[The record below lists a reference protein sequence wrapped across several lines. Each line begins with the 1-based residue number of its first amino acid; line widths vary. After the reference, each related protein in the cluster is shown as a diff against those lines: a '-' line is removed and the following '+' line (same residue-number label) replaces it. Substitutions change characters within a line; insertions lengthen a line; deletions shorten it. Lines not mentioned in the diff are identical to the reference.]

1 MRLTCPSCEAKYEVP
16 DDAIPDS
23 GRDVQCANCGHA
35 WFQTRSRAISAST
48 PLAAVPDPDPEPAR
62 EEPVDTMPDA
72 VAEAA
77 AETVKAASE
86 AADRNLEAAVAEA
99 VGADSKK
106 SSKKAKTSEDAEVAL
121 AKAVSDPVPETAAAD
136 PEAETATEAETD
148 PPPRAVDDK
157 VLTILREEA
166 EREAKARRGEN
177 PSVESQPDLGIDAS
191 AGPRKKVAAK
201 KRETVAEVAKPSA
214 RRDLLPDVEEIN
226 STLRPA
232 EEPEPEFVS
241 GQGYADP
248 VEAGG
253 GFRAGFMLVISL
265 TLLAT
270 ALYISAGRLSSLVPA
285 LSGPLNGYVSFV
297 DGLRLGLDGLIQSA
311 TVLIS
316 GDGA

>member
-1 MRLTCPSCEAKYEVP
+1 M
-16 DDAIPDS
+16 
-23 GRDVQCANCGHA
+23 
-35 WFQTRSRAISAST
+35 
-48 PLAAVPDPDPEPAR
+48 PDPVPEPAG
-62 EEPVDTMPDA
+62 EVETVPDA

-77 AETVKAASE
+77 AATVTAATE
-86 AADRNLEAAVAEA
+86 AADSTLEAAVAEA
-99 VGADSKK
+99 VGTDTKK
-106 SSKKAKTSEDAEVAL
+106 SGKKAKTAEDAEAAL
-121 AKAVSDPVPETAAAD
+121 AKAISDPVPETASAD
-136 PEAETATEAETD
+136 AEEQTATEAEAE

-157 VLTILREEA
+157 VLSILREEA

-191 AGPRKKVAAK
+191 VAPRKKAAGK
-201 KRETVAEVAKPSA
+201 KREPVAEAAKPSA

-232 EEPEPEFVS
+232 EEPEPEFVT

-248 VEAGG
+248 IEAGG

-285 LSGPLNGYVSFV
+285 LSGPLSGYVGFV

>member
-35 WFQTRSRAISAST
+35 WFQTRSRAVSAST
-48 PLAAVPDPDPEPAR
+48 PLAAVPDPVPEPAG
-62 EEPVDTMPDA
+62 EVETVPDA

-77 AETVKAASE
+77 AATVTAATE
-86 AADRNLEAAVAEA
+86 AADSTLEAAVAEA
-99 VGADSKK
+99 VGTATKK
-106 SSKKAKTSEDAEVAL
+106 SGRRAKTAEDAEAAL
-121 AKAVSDPVPETAAAD
+121 AKAISDPVPETASAD
-136 PEAETATEAETD
+136 AEEQTATEAEAE

-157 VLTILREEA
+157 VLSILREEA

-191 AGPRKKVAAK
+191 VAPRKKAAGK
-201 KRETVAEVAKPSA
+201 KREPVAEAAKPSA

-232 EEPEPEFVS
+232 EEPEPEFVT

-248 VEAGG
+248 IEAGG

-285 LSGPLNGYVSFV
+285 LSGPLSGYVGFV